1 MTRPETHPPTDAR
14 TAAVEVIRV
23 LHDAGHVAYLAGG
36 CVRDALLGLNP
47 KDCDVA
53 TAAEPE
59 AVKRL
64 FRGGRLVGEAFGVV
78 RVPKRGW
85 WIEVATFPRT
95 STGKVRKH
103 ILKAWYLEGTI
114 QARYR
119 PDQVGD

>member
-1 MTRPETHPPTDAR
+1 MTKPGPTPPIDTR

-36 CVRDALLGLNP
+36 CVRDALLGLTP

-64 FRGGRLVGEAFGVV
+64 FRGSRLVGEAFGVV
-78 RVPKRGW
+78 RVPKHG
-85 WIEVATFPRT
+85 
-95 STGKVRKH
+95 
-103 ILKAWYLEGTI
+103 
-114 QARYR
+114 
-119 PDQVGD
+119 